1 MVVQKGRSD
10 GSGEAYIAWYVESL
24 TEPRTQLAAMFSIL
38 LLVAKPA
45 CHPHIIAD
53 LRRDIGQWRHLHSLL
68 PVVQHLSR
76 LSRLGFAESVRD
88 DGRLLNLRGDLTGRT
103 LLTGQLP

>member
-1 MVVQKGRSD
+1 MLNMVVQKGRSD
-10 GSGEAYIAWYVESL
+10 GSGEAYIAWCVESL

-53 LRRDIGQWRHLHSLL
+53 LRRDIGKWRHLHSLL
-68 PVVQHLSR
+68 PVVLHLSR
-76 LSRLGFAESVRD
+76 LS
-88 DGRLLNLRGDLTGRT
+88 
-103 LLTGQLP
+103 

>member
-1 MVVQKGRSD
+1 MVVQQRRRD

-38 LLVAKPA
+38 LLVAEPA